1 MLYTNQKEYYDNNNI
16 QVESKKKCMEYI
28 KKIRFLVGTYVQLA
42 SPDYYINEITND
54 MNLEEGII
62 DIKKRFTYE
71 KNTRSKVLTVYAIEN
86 EAQDVDER
94 LCEIKSLRYT

>member
-1 MLYTNQKEYYDNNNI
+1 MLYTNQKEYCDNNNI
-16 QVESKKKCMEYI
+16 QVESKKKYMEYI
-28 KKIRFLVGTYVQLA
+28 KKIWFLIGTYVQLA

-62 DIKKRFTYE
+62 DIKKRFIYE

-94 LCEIKSLRYT
+94 LCEIKSLQYT